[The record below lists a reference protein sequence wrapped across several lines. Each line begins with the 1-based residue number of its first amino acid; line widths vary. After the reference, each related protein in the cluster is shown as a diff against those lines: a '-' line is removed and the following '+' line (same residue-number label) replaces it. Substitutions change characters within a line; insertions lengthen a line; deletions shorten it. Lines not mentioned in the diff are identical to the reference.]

1 MMCSLPQANENKI
14 GIKVIDKWFSLYQ
27 GKLHGTPVALGN
39 EVFRVVW
46 IENRGA
52 RVQVSQSRLNTLN

>member
-1 MMCSLPQANENKI
+1 MMCSLTQANENKI
-14 GIKVIDKWFSLYQ
+14 DIKVIDKRFNLY
-27 GKLHGTPVALGN
+27 HGTPVALGN

-52 RVQVSQSRLNTLN
+52 SVQVSQSRLNTLN